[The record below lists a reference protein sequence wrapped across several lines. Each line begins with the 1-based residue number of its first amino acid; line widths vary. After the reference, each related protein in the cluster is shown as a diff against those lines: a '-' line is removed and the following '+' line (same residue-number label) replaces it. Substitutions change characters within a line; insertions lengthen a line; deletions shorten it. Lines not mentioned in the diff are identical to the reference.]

1 MMRLLILCLGLITLI
16 PNGLYAEEIQD
27 PLSST
32 AHKII
37 VLVRHAEKSA
47 STSNDPSLSP
57 KGELRAKSLLSTLEK
72 TQLSGLI
79 ATPYKRTQETL
90 HPMSEHRKLPVII
103 IDINSG
109 ITAHIDA
116 TVKKI
121 QAQAGN
127 VLVAGHSNTLPL
139 IISALGGP
147 EIDSIDEGE
156 YSNMYIL
163 SLSETNRVK
172 FSHTS
177 YGQK

>member
-16 PNGLYAEEIQD
+16 PNGLYAKEIQD
-27 PLSST
+27 SISST
-32 AHKII
+32 ADKII

-47 STSNDPSLSP
+47 STSKDPSLSP

-72 TQLSGLI
+72 TRLSGLI
-79 ATPYKRTQETL
+79 ATPFKRTQETL
-90 HPMSEHRKLPVII
+90 HPMSEQRKLPVTI

-116 TVKKI
+116 TVKTI

-147 EIDSIDEGE
+147 EIDSIDEDE

-163 SLSETNRVK
+163 SMSETNKVEL
-172 FSHTS
+172 SHAS
-177 YGQK
+177 YGQQ